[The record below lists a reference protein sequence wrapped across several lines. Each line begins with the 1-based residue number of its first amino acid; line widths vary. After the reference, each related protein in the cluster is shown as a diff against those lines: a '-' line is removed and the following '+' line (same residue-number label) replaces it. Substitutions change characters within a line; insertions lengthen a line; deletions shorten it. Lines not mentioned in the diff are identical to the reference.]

1 MKSSII
7 ILLSLLL
14 TTAIVA
20 PSVITLIKLDK
31 DTALFIDFNEEEN
44 KKEEKKEISEK
55 DVFFYT
61 WSNYTHSIES
71 TPSNFISTYIE
82 GCYTNSLEIFLRPPR
97 HIG

>member
-1 MKSSII
+1 MKSSFI

-20 PSVITLIKLDK
+20 PSVITLMKLDN
-31 DTALFIDFNEEEN
+31 DTALFIDFNG
-44 KKEEKKEISEK
+44 EEKKEISKK
-55 DVFFYT
+55 DVFFHT
-61 WSNYTHSIES
+61 WVNYRHSLEN

>member
-20 PSVITLIKLDK
+20 PSLITLIKLDTDK
-31 DTALFIDFNEEEN
+31 TLFIDFNDEEN

-55 DVFFYT
+55 DVFLHT
-61 WSNYTHSIES
+61 WVNYTYALESIS
-71 TPSNFISTYIE
+71 LNFISTYTE
-82 GCYTNSLEIFLRPPR
+82 TCYTNFLEIFLRPPKQ
-97 HIG
+97 IG